1 MKKLKATKREAQTKV
16 KQLRRDG
23 FVPGCIYG
31 KGLDPSL
38 MFQCSERDALIFL
51 KSHSEGAMATVT
63 VDGEEFQTILK
74 EASRIPISTNLE
86 HLSFQKLTQGN
97 KVKGKIDIILRN
109 EELAKGQVKH
119 IIYSVEYRALPK
131 DLIDKI
137 EIDLAGKEIGTSYT
151 LADFPELNNDKIELF
166 MPLDSLIAEV
176 VNVTEMDMGEDEVE
190 EDVDVMVKTVAET
203 EAEAEEAEEN

>member
-1 MKKLKATKREAQTKV
+1 MKILKTTKREPQTKM

-38 MFQCSERDALIFL
+38 MFQCEEREAIAFL
-51 KSHSEGAMATVT
+51 KSHSEGSIATVT
-63 VDGEEFQTILK
+63 VDGEEFSTILK
-74 EASRIPISTNLE
+74 EASKLPISTHLE
-86 HLSFQKLTQGN
+86 HLSFQKLTEGN

-109 EELAKGQVKH
+109 VDLAKGQVKH
-119 IIYSVEYRALPK
+119 ILYNIEYRALPK

-151 LADFPELNNDKIELF
+151 LADFPKLNNDKIELF

-176 VNVTEMDMGEDEVE
+176 VNVTTMAEEETTDEA
-190 EDVDVMVKTVAET
+190 VDVMVKTVAET
-203 EAEAEEAEEN
+203 EAEAKEEEK